1 MHRCEPKVEIM
12 EKHVGLADKIVAI
25 VIMTENLDFSV
36 QIVSDAFKEKT
47 TMQRHRLVYSVLS
60 EELAQ
65 GLHSLSLRTRTT
77 DEIQ

>member
-1 MHRCEPKVEIM
+1 MRAQGGDNGETH
-12 EKHVGLADKIVAI
+12 
-25 VIMTENLDFSV
+25 FSV
-36 QIVSDAFKEKT
+36 QIVSDAFKEKVIHLPQT